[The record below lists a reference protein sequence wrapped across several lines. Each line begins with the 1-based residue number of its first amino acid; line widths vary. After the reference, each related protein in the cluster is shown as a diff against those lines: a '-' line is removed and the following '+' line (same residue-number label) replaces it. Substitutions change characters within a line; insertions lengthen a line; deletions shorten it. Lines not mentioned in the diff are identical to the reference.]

1 MFVSSEQGRI
11 LSKIITAWFLCTRV
25 AAGDTVDVPPHVRIG
40 FAPVE
45 NARYRKDVDD
55 SLSTNFQRILPV
67 QVDFGNFV
75 NSINHQILG
84 MEGKVSNLSKQ
95 VRIIEEKDARLQKK
109 ASKLKEQ
116 LEFCNESKAGV
127 EEEVSHCEQRRE
139 VDKEN
144 FKNVSRERNS
154 LKEENSRLREELK
167 TLKAQKLNTTAETY
181 SPKKKFLL
189 LGHKAKRINGNIW
202 KGWRDAREE
211 CKRRGGDLATHLTKE
226 DLDFLFSTVIPEE
239 VDYGYHIWIG
249 GILKGEQATESNYRE
264 LFEWVD
270 GDRISADD
278 GLWSIDKPGTYRDTY
293 VPGAWCMAIY
303 RGKPQRRDQSS
314 VPAFENV
321 VCDLESPFSL
331 CEIR

>member
-1 MFVSSEQGRI
+1 MFVTSEQRRI
-11 LSKIITAWFLCTRV
+11 LSKIFTAWFLCTRV

-45 NARYRKDVDD
+45 NARYRKDAGD

-67 QVDFGNFV
+67 QVNFGNFV
-75 NSINHQILG
+75 HSINNQILG
-84 MEGKVSNLSKQ
+84 MEGNVSNLSKQ
-95 VRIIEEKDARLQKK
+95 LRIIEEKDARLQKK

-181 SPKKKFLL
+181 SPKKKFLII
-189 LGHKAKRINGNIW
+189 GMNHDDRKKQNEAKA
-202 KGWRDAREE
+202 E

-226 DLDFLFSTVIPEE
+226 DLDFIFSTVIPERNTRL
-239 VDYGYHIWIG
+239 YGYA
-249 GILKGEQATESNYRE
+249 ILIDGRMDASATKLNFREKFLWSN
-264 LFEWVD
+264 
-270 GDRISADD
+270 GDRIPD
-278 GLWSIDKPGTYRDTY
+278 GLWKKGLPSYGDGSIRCVYISNALVARNDGT
-293 VPGAWCMAIY
+293 
-303 RGKPQRRDQSS
+303 S
-314 VPAFENV
+314 VPWFSQTSCHSELAF
-321 VCDLESPFSL
+321 L
-331 CEIR
+331 CEI